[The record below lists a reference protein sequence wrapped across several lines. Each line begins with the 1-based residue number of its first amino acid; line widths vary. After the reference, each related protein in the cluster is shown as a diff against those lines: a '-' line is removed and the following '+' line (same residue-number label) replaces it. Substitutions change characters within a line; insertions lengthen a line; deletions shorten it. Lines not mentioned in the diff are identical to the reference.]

1 MVDRT
6 LTRSMMGGLGAVG
19 RPGARPAPI
28 PMLRGQGTPNVNIVP
43 YELQTEDPLERA
55 RRAAVTSGGL
65 FATEGPEAAL
75 IPRGGVLPPPSGREL
90 RSVLEDVLTAGAPA
104 RPRAGRVRG
113 GPRPE
118 PEVVPLTA
126 GEEAARIAGMSPEI
140 DIFAVEGPEGAPVLA
155 PEVMRMLAALT
166 SSQRPSG
173 RAGGVGM
180 PQAGGGFAPPSAREE
195 EPPEAAPEAPTFD
208 PQTAFMDAIEAA
220 MEAAGKDLPE
230 VRDIDAYKKE
240 FAEATGI
247 DISGK
252 PDKSAA
258 LMAFGLALMQNRA
271 GSGFNVGNIL
281 RSIGEAGEKAMPA
294 LEKAKEQART
304 NVLAAGKFA
313 LESRTADR
321 AKREAA
327 MEKLATRQNYYIYP
341 AGGAGASFE
350 NFDNGKLVQLNAAEV
365 NQLLKDPQF
374 QKNYDFIDGSAYL
387 DVMKERAQAPDYGDK
402 WEKSDA
408 ISLVGDKSGLPEL
421 YQVRG
426 AYLNPN
432 YTGPRP
438 ANSAQLLE
446 TPEVVVERLMAEQ
459 KAVNR
464 AAEAFGALAADI
476 QEGISIPEQAGSA
489 IVTFGRNLGFDWGD
503 GPTAINQAK
512 AALLRIQ
519 ATNAKDI
526 LGEVGKT
533 LSDTDRQIVRQV
545 VGDID
550 WANADDAAVLSKL
563 SEVYNLV
570 VRARQENLD
579 RAFSTLD
586 KQFGIKVDF
595 GDRSQSPPT
604 EDELAAINAGRER
617 RGQPPLT
624 MEAFTGGASQ

>member
-6 LTRSMMGGLGAVG
+6 LRSMMGGLGAVG
-19 RPGARPAPI
+19 RPGARGAPVPAA
-28 PMLRGQGTPNVNIVP
+28 MDVPNVTLTP
-43 YELQTEDPLERA
+43 DELATYAVSPFARERA
-55 RRAAVTSGGL
+55 GLLGVRRGL
-65 FATEGPEAAL
+65 F
-75 IPRGGVLPPPSGREL
+75 
-90 RSVLEDVLTAGAPA
+90 D
-104 RPRAGRVRG
+104 
-113 GPRPE
+113 
-118 PEVVPLTA
+118 
-126 GEEAARIAGMSPEI
+126 
-140 DIFAVEGPEGAPVLA
+140 VEGPEIISGIPPSQLDLEIERERAITAVPPQGREPSDLVQALMAERSAAARTPDIFALEGPEMGTEIANILA
-155 PEVMRMLAALT
+155 GVNR
-166 SSQRPSG
+166 
-173 RAGGVGM
+173 RAGGRGGVGR
-180 PQAGGGFAPPSAREE
+180 PGVGGGFAPPVRRE
-195 EPPEAAPEAPTFD
+195 PEAPTFD

-304 NVLAAGKFA
+304 NVLAAGQFA
-313 LESRTADR
+313 LQSRTADR

-350 NFDNGKLVQLNAAEV
+350 NFDNGKLVRLNAAEV

-374 QKNYDFIDGSAYL
+374 QQNYDFIDGSAYL

-533 LSDTDRQIVRQV
+533 LSDTDRQIVREV
-545 VGDID
+545 VGNID
-550 WANADDAAVLSKL
+550 WKNADDAAVLSKL
-563 SEVYNLV
+563 NEVYNLV

>member
-6 LTRSMMGGLGAVG
+6 LTRQQAQERYLRDTPEGRRMMIGLGAISRPGSRGAPVPAAMDVPNVTLTPNELATYAVSPFARERAGLLGVRRGLFDVEGPEMFSGIPPSQLDLEIERERAIAAVPPQGREPSELVQALMAERATASRTPDIFALEGPEMGTEIANVLAEVTRRRGGRGGVG
-19 RPGARPAPI
+19 RPG
-28 PMLRGQGTPNVNIVP
+28 V
-43 YELQTEDPLERA
+43 
-55 RRAAVTSGGL
+55 
-65 FATEGPEAAL
+65 
-75 IPRGGVLPPPSGREL
+75 
-90 RSVLEDVLTAGAPA
+90 
-104 RPRAGRVRG
+104 
-113 GPRPE
+113 
-118 PEVVPLTA
+118 
-126 GEEAARIAGMSPEI
+126 
-140 DIFAVEGPEGAPVLA
+140 
-155 PEVMRMLAALT
+155 
-166 SSQRPSG
+166 
-173 RAGGVGM
+173 
-180 PQAGGGFAPPSAREE
+180 GGGFAPPVRREPE
-195 EPPEAAPEAPTFD
+195 APVEPEAAPEAAPEAPTFD

-533 LSDTDRQIVRQV
+533 LSDTDRQIVREV
-545 VGDID
+545 VGNID
-550 WANADDAAVLSKL
+550 LKNADDAAVLSKL

-595 GDRSQSPPT
+595 GDRTQSPPT

-624 MEAFTGGASQ
+624 MESFTGGASQ

>member
-1 MVDRT
+1 
-6 LTRSMMGGLGAVG
+6 
-19 RPGARPAPI
+19 
-28 PMLRGQGTPNVNIVP
+28 
-43 YELQTEDPLERA
+43 
-55 RRAAVTSGGL
+55 
-65 FATEGPEAAL
+65 
-75 IPRGGVLPPPSGREL
+75 
-90 RSVLEDVLTAGAPA
+90 
-104 RPRAGRVRG
+104 
-113 GPRPE
+113 
-118 PEVVPLTA
+118 
-126 GEEAARIAGMSPEI
+126 
-140 DIFAVEGPEGAPVLA
+140 
-155 PEVMRMLAALT
+155 
-166 SSQRPSG
+166 
-173 RAGGVGM
+173 M
-180 PQAGGGFAPPSAREE
+180 PKAGGGFAPPSAREE

-208 PQTAFMDAIEAA
+208 PQAAFMDAIEAA

-350 NFDNGKLVQLNAAEV
+350 NFDSGKLVQLNAAEV

-374 QKNYDFIDGSAYL
+374 QQNYDFIEGSAYL
-387 DVMKERAQAPDYGDK
+387 DVMKERAQAPDYGDQ
-402 WEKSDA
+402 WEKSEA
-408 ISLVGDKSGLPEL
+408 ISLVGDKTGLPEL
-421 YQVRG
+421 YQVQG
-426 AYLNPN
+426 AYRNAN
-432 YTGPRP
+432 YTGPRS
-438 ANSAQLLE
+438 ANFAQLLE
-446 TPEVVVERLMAEQ
+446 NPEVVVERLMAEQ

-550 WANADDAAVLSKL
+550 WANADDVAVLNKL
-563 SEVYNLV
+563 NEVYNLV

-595 GDRSQSPPT
+595 GSQAAAAEGEPAG
-604 EDELAAINAGRER
+604 EDDISGINAIRAQGGLDPR
-617 RGQPPLT
+617 T
-624 MEAFTGGASQ
+624 KKDFTGGASQ